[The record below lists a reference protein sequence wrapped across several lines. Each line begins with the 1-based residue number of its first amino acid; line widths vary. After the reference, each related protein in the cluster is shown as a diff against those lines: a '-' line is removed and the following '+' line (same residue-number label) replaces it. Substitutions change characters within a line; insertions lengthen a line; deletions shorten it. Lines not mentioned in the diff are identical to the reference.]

1 MNRQPLPAEFT
12 SLGREVKNAKSNA
25 IHGNNLD
32 FRLLKSRCGP
42 VDLKKEMKTKLSA
55 MITIG
60 AVLFLSACGLGT
72 QSLILGKWEVE
83 NAPLKIAV
91 EFHNDG
97 TANITMFGQT
107 LQGTYKLNPE
117 NELTW
122 TVNGRTTKAKVNVT
136 ATELELTDD
145 QNRTIKYKRK

>member
-1 MNRQPLPAEFT
+1 M
-12 SLGREVKNAKSNA
+12 
-25 IHGNNLD
+25 
-32 FRLLKSRCGP
+32 
-42 VDLKKEMKTKLSA
+42 EMKTNLGA
-55 MITIG
+55 MIT
-60 AVLFLSACGLGT
+60 ASMVLFMAACGLGT

-91 EFHNDG
+91 EFNNDG
-97 TANITMFGQT
+97 KANITMFGQT
-107 LQGTYKLNPE
+107 LQWTYKLNPE
-117 NELTW
+117 SELTW